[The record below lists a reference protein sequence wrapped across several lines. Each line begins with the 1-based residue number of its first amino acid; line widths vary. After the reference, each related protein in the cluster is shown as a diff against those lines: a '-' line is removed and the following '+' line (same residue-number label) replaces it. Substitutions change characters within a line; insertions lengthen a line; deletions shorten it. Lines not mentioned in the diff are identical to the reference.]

1 MVSMGDGAGDQSGM
15 SRANGWMKRNFQGA
29 KRIFRQKNAP
39 SLVFAKQLIHIAL
52 AEGLVSLGVVQTES
66 AETV

>member
-1 MVSMGDGAGDQSGM
+1 MVSMGDVSGGKLGM
-15 SRANGWMKRNFQGA
+15 SHVNEWMKRNFEGS
-29 KRIFRQKNAP
+29 KRIFRQK
-39 SLVFAKQLIHIAL
+39 SGRTLVFAKQLIHIGL